1 MQQRK
6 VYIIQLV
13 TVASMCVELSV
24 SAFAGIKAHSV
35 ALTSFAGDSGIE
47 LFSALV
53 VLNRFRLG
61 PSAEKTAGALN
72 ALLLYALSAYI
83 PASAVLSVLVDH
95 FRD

>member
-47 LFSALV
+47 LFSAVV

-61 PSAEKTAGALN
+61 PSAEKTASALN

-83 PASAVLSVLVDH
+83 LASAVLSVFVDH
-95 FRD
+95 FRP